1 MGMMTETKLKQIT
14 LAKTGN
20 EAMAEAMRQINP
32 DVVAAYPI
40 TPATEIAQIFSS
52 FVADGVV
59 KTEMVTVESEHS
71 ALSATLGAAA
81 AGARAMTA
89 TSSQGLMLM
98 AEIMPIVAALRLPIV
113 MPEVNRAIS
122 GPINIHCDH
131 SDTMF
136 CRDAGWIQIF
146 SENAQEAYDN
156 VLQAVKIAEDSEV
169 RLPALVTTDGF
180 IISHAME
187 GIKILPDPEAKE
199 YIGKF
204 IPQNPLLDTAHP
216 VTIGSIDL
224 QNYYFEHR
232 YPMVQAMKNAKA
244 VIKRIGKEFG
254 EKYGRSYG
262 LFEEYKLA
270 DAETAIVCL
279 GSTAG
284 TTKDV
289 VDELR
294 AKGQKVGLLKLRVFR
309 PFPFEEIAAVLSG
322 MKAIAVLDR
331 SDSLSSFG
339 GPVYTEVCAALF
351 NTHSKVKVVNYIY
364 GLGGRDIDLHMLR
377 SVYERLAKIKDSS
390 ETGEIVSYLGLRI

>member
-1 MGMMTETKLKQIT
+1 MGTMTDTKTKQIT
-14 LAKTGN
+14 IAKTGN

-59 KTEMVTVESEHS
+59 NTDMVTVESEHS
-71 ALSATLGAAA
+71 ALSATVGASA
-81 AGARAMTA
+81 AGSRAMTA

-98 AEIMPIVAALRLPIV
+98 AEIMPIAAALRLPIV

-156 VLQAVKIAEDSEV
+156 VLQAIRIAEDSNV

-187 GIKILPDPEAKE
+187 GIRILPDDEARS
-199 YIGKF
+199 YVGKF
-204 IPQNPLLDTAHP
+204 VPSNPLLDIAKP

-244 VIKRIGKEFG
+244 VIKKIGKEYG
-254 EKYGRSYG
+254 EKYGRAYDLTESYM
-262 LFEEYKLA
+262 LD

-284 TTKDV
+284 TTKV
-289 VDELR
+289 LVDELR
-294 AKGQKVGLLKLRVFR
+294 AKGQKVGLLKVRVFR
-309 PFPFEEIAAVLSG
+309 PFPYEDICAALSKL
-322 MKAIAVLDR
+322 KAVAILDR
-331 SDSLSSFG
+331 SDSLNAFG
-339 GPVYTEVCAALF
+339 GPVFSEVSAALY
-351 NTHSKVKVVNYIY
+351 NCGSKVKMINYIY
-364 GLGGRDIDLHMLR
+364 GLGGRDIDLHMLT
-377 SVYERLAKIKDSS
+377 SVYDRLEKIKNG
-390 ETGEIVSYLGLRI
+390 GELGELVSYLGLRL

>member
-1 MGMMTETKLKQIT
+1 MTETKIKQIT
-14 LAKTGN
+14 VAKTGN

-52 FVADGVV
+52 FVADGLVN
-59 KTEMVTVESEHS
+59 TDMVTVESEHS

-98 AEIMPIVAALRLPIV
+98 AEIMPIASALRLPIV

-156 VLQAVKIAEDSEV
+156 VIQAIKIAEQQDV

-187 GIKILPDPEAKE
+187 GIKILPDAEVQNF
-199 YIGKF
+199 IGKYQ
-204 IPQNPLLDTAHP
+204 PSNPLLDTAKP

-232 YPMVQAMKNAKA
+232 YPMFMAMRKA
-244 VIKRIGKEFG
+244 GEVIKQVGKEYG
-254 EKYGRSYG
+254 EKYGRFYDM
-262 LFEEYKLA
+262 FEEYKLSDA
-270 DAETAIVCL
+270 DTAIVCL

-284 TTKDV
+284 TAKV
-289 VDELR
+289 LIDELR
-294 AKGQKVGLLKLRVFR
+294 AKGKKVGLLKIRVFR
-309 PFPFEEIAAVLSG
+309 PFPFAEIA
-322 MKAIAVLDR
+322 KALAHLKALAVLDR
-331 SDSLSSFG
+331 SDSLNSFG
-339 GPVYTEVCAALF
+339 GPVFTEVTSALY
-351 NTHSKVKVVNYIY
+351 NAHTKVKVVNYIY
-364 GLGGRDIDLHMLR
+364 GLGGRDIDLHMLQ
-377 SVYERLAKIKDSS
+377 SVYDRLDKLKDSS
-390 ETGEIVSYLGLRI
+390 DIGEIVSYLGARI